1 MIFSWRWN
9 HTPFDEATSNGHKDV
24 ADLLLE
30 GIRYWEDDEE
40 RKIKEEFD
48 SNDDEFVTNDN
59 SITSDAEPTP
69 CEISNI
75 ISNLQFSV
83 GNVKLD
89 KYMFSYM

>member
-1 MIFSWRWN
+1 M
-9 HTPFDEATSNGHKDV
+9 
-24 ADLLLE
+24 LLE

-89 KYMFSYM
+89 RYMFLHIYFLDQSFFRNNGEKRDTNSFT